1 MIRLIFGLLINTA
14 ALWAAD
20 VLVDGI
26 HLTPFGQGSQN
37 LFWSYVAIA
46 ALFGVINAVIG
57 NFIRVV
63 AFPLYILTLGLVA
76 LIVNASLLLLVAA
89 ATPWL
94 GFGLTVD
101 GFWWGVAGALVMSM
115 SNWLLGILLR
125 PFLLAG
131 RR

>member
-26 HLTPFGQGSQN
+26 HLTPFGHDPGN

-76 LIVNASLLLLVAA
+76 LVVNASLLLLVAA
-89 ATPWL
+89 ATPAL

-125 PFLLAG
+125 PLLLAG